1 MLIPKKTKYRYNHS
15 WKYEGHGKG
24 NQEVN
29 FGEFGLQAQ
38 QGAYISNKV
47 IEAGRKVISPFVKK
61 TGKMWIRIFPHL
73 GKTKK
78 PLEVR
83 MGSGKGSVESWVAV
97 VKAGTI
103 IFEVQ
108 GLPKDIAYK
117 VLKQA
122 SYKLPKNHGEA
133 KVKYKVVERNE

>member
-15 WKYEGHGKG
+15 WKYEGTAKG
-24 NQEVN
+24 NSQISY
-29 FGEFGLQAQ
+29 GDFGLQAEE
-38 QGAYISNKV
+38 GAYISNRV

-61 TGKMWIRIFPHL
+61 AGKMWIRIYPHL

-83 MGSGKGSVESWVAV
+83 MGSGKGSVENWVAV
-97 VKAGTI
+97 VKMGTI

-108 GLPKDIAYK
+108 GLPKATSFEI
-117 VLKQA
+117 LKRA
-122 SYKLPKNHGEA
+122 SYKFPIKC
-133 KVKYKVVERNE
+133 KVVEKNKNE

>member
-15 WKYEGHGKG
+15 WKYEGAAKG
-24 NQEVN
+24 NN
-29 FGEFGLQAQ
+29 KISYGDFGLQAEE
-38 QGAYISNKV
+38 GAYISNRV

-61 TGKMWIRIFPHL
+61 SGKMWIRIYPHL

-83 MGSGKGSVESWVAV
+83 MGSGKGSVENWVAV
-97 VKAGTI
+97 VKMGTI

-108 GLPKDIAYK
+108 GLPKTTSFEI
-117 VLKQA
+117 LKKA
-122 SYKLPKNHGEA
+122 SYKFPIKC
-133 KVKYKVVERNE
+133 KVVERTPS